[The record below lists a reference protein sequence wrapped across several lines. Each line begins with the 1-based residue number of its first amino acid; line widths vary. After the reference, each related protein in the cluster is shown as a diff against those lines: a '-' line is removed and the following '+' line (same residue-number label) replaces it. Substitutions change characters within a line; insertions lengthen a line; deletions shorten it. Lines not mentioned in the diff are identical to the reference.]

1 MKKERDQELSIPELR
16 QAYHAAISQSESLH
30 SEGRLLLANK
40 RHSGAFH
47 RFVIALEELGKARLT
62 MYQAAF
68 LAAKAPV
75 DWRHFWRSYFSHVEK
90 LRLGLLWYETPSLL
104 QHKTAEAVEGAF
116 LAAEKQAAEMDRLKQ
131 DSSYSGPKDGTFL
144 PTNEDEHSTRARRL
158 RTVVAMLIRR
168 IKRHKATKTSA
179 ENFEVTVRGMHQL
192 ANVLGYLKADSK
204 EFFEAWTKANIPF
217 RVRDG
222 HLPTDRQ
229 FVDRV
234 RERYSEIPPKL
245 GVTLPA
251 LRKSGKFRSFYD
263 GLKQAYGYP
272 DWVLLGVI
280 FNLALNARLG
290 LENLRPE
297 EIKPRTPSIL
307 AWTEDPQK
315 DGPLD
320 VAVFT
325 DPERFDLALDAWM
338 ISFLVGLG
346 ISPEP
351 PDGSTERVRHLAVQY
366 YGFFNRDVKHE
377 PIFNFSKAD
386 EGS

>member
-1 MKKERDQELSIPELR
+1 MKKARDQELSIPELR

-30 SEGRLLLANK
+30 SEGRLLLANN
-40 RHSGAFH
+40 RHSGALH
-47 RFVIALEELGKARLT
+47 RFVIALEELGRARLT
-62 MYQAAF
+62 MSQAAF
-68 LAAKAPV
+68 LAAIAPLA
-75 DWRHFWRSYFSHVEK
+75 WRHFWRSYYSHVQK

-104 QHKTAEAVEGAF
+104 QHETAKAVEEDL
-116 LAAEKQAAEMDRLKQ
+116 LAVERQAAEMDRLKQ

-144 PTNEDEHSTRARRL
+144 PTNEDEHATRARRL
-158 RTVVAMLIRR
+158 RTVVATLIRQ
-168 IKRHKATKTSA
+168 IKRHKATKASA
-179 ENFEVTVRGMHQL
+179 EDFEGTVRRIHQL

-204 EFFEAWTKANIPF
+204 DFFEAWTEANIPF

-234 RERYSEIPPKL
+234 RERYSEIPPRL
-245 GVTLPA
+245 RVTLPA

-263 GLKQAYGYP
+263 GLKEAYGYP

-290 LENLRPE
+290 LENLRPQ
-297 EIKPRTPSIL
+297 EIEPRIPSLL
-307 AWTEDPQK
+307 AWAEDPRK
-315 DGPLD
+315 DSPLD

-325 DPERFDLALDAWM
+325 DPQRFDLALDAWM
-338 ISFLVGLG
+338 VSFLVALG

-351 PDGSTERVRHLAVQY
+351 PDGSAERVRHLAAQY
-366 YGFFNRDVKHE
+366 YGFFNRDLKHD
-377 PIFNFSKAD
+377 PIFDFSKAD